1 MLRIPNC
8 KGVRPLK
15 TFNSPAGDLNYFLV
29 KYNNVSLKVAVSHD
43 FDGKITW
50 EHVSVMPAKGKR
62 LPSYQE
68 MNFIKMLFWEPE
80 DEVIHFFPKESE
92 HCNLVDNCLHLWR
105 PIGVKMPWE
114 A

>member
-1 MLRIPNC
+1 MLRIPQS
-8 KGVRPLK
+8 KSVKLEQ
-15 TFNSPAGDLNYFLV
+15 TFKSPEGKINYFQI
-29 KYNNVSLKVAVSHD
+29 KYNNVYLKVAVSHD

-50 EHVSVMPAKGKR
+50 EHVSVMPKNSKR
-62 LPSYQE
+62 LPTYQE

-105 PIGVKMPWE
+105 PTGVKLPWE
-114 A
+114 D